1 MVNKSHR
8 SWQIEKWSFVL
19 KYLKMVNSRNL
30 RLKRHFNPVNNGMTV
45 INTTFQRFRLQ
56 LEFDIMNLRSPG
68 FILNR
73 RLSMRPSPEELEE
86 RNILRSK
93 SI

>member
-1 MVNKSHR
+1 M
-8 SWQIEKWSFVL
+8 
-19 KYLKMVNSRNL
+19 
-30 RLKRHFNPVNNGMTV
+30 NNGMTV